1 MNYQAILENIQEA
14 MAPEFG
20 KGRVA
25 DYIPALANVSPNK
38 FGMAIQLIDG
48 TQFKIGD
55 ANENFSIQ
63 SISKLFMLQLVMR
76 NVGDMIW
83 TKVGKEPSGD
93 AFNSMVL
100 LENEKGFPRN
110 PFINAG
116 AIVTTDM
123 LMSNSKN
130 AADQFK
136 NYMRLISNN
145 PSVDFDMDVAKS
157 ELGTAHVNFA
167 LAHFMKSHG
176 VINNP
181 IDALIDIYCKQC
193 SMSMNCVDLATASL
207 ALANKGYSAICNDSV
222 LSERNVKRIN
232 AVMLTCGTYDSVGSF
247 AYRVGLPTKS
257 GVGGGIVAIVPN
269 VMAIS
274 VWSPELDRFGNSY
287 VGTAA
292 LEMFTTITKLSIF

>member
-55 ANENFSIQ
+55 ANGNFSIQ

-130 AADQFK
+130 AAEQFK
-136 NYMRLISNN
+136 NYMRLI
-145 PSVDFDMDVAKS
+145 
-157 ELGTAHVNFA
+157 
-167 LAHFMKSHG
+167 
-176 VINNP
+176 
-181 IDALIDIYCKQC
+181 
-193 SMSMNCVDLATASL
+193 
-207 ALANKGYSAICNDSV
+207 
-222 LSERNVKRIN
+222 
-232 AVMLTCGTYDSVGSF
+232 
-247 AYRVGLPTKS
+247 
-257 GVGGGIVAIVPN
+257 
-269 VMAIS
+269 
-274 VWSPELDRFGNSY
+274 
-287 VGTAA
+287 
-292 LEMFTTITKLSIF
+292 